1 MSVRTDVTVDFDA
14 SPRII
19 EVAAPSTTINLQDL
33 WDTLRTIEARIDN
46 LNRPALIFNTKSGG
60 KQVLSAVKNVGIT
73 ITLNNA
79 RLKFQDRAGPSFINV
94 TITDGNLV
102 AIDTVES
109 PIDPVEPGAFLNTV
123 RELDVSA
130 GLIRDPGF
138 VRGLAIQDFPII
150 MLSSVD
156 HITPIAS
163 RSVSGFIKKDGGNF
177 VAMTN
182 PVTEANLGAYQVDI
196 TDTEMDAD
204 NITLRFTAAGADPTS
219 ISLFTN
225 S

>member
-79 RLKFQDRAGPSFINV
+79 RLKFEDRAGPSTINV

-102 AIDTVES
+102 SIDEAES
-109 PIDPVEPGAFLNTV
+109 PIDPVEPATFINTV

-138 VRGLAIQDFPII
+138 VKGVEIQDFPIV
-150 MLSSVD
+150 MLSSTD
-156 HITPIAS
+156 HITPTAS
-163 RSVSGFIKKDGGNF
+163 LTVSGFIKKDGANF

-196 TDTEMDAD
+196 TATEMDAD
-204 NITLRFTAAGADPTS
+204 NITLRFTAPGADPTS

>member
-79 RLKFQDRAGPSFINV
+79 RLKFEDRGGF
-94 TITDGNLV
+94 
-102 AIDTVES
+102 
-109 PIDPVEPGAFLNTV
+109 
-123 RELDVSA
+123 RERVHL
-130 GLIRDPGF
+130 
-138 VRGLAIQDFPII
+138 
-150 MLSSVD
+150 LS
-156 HITPIAS
+156 
-163 RSVSGFIKKDGGNF
+163 
-177 VAMTN
+177 
-182 PVTEANLGAYQVDI
+182 
-196 TDTEMDAD
+196 
-204 NITLRFTAAGADPTS
+204 
-219 ISLFTN
+219 
-225 S
+225 